1 MLTTARNLK
10 RCARASLFN
19 GSNRTEF
26 AWKSIQNNGIFDIIT
41 NGMKC
46 FMLIVIILWLCLK
59 LKSGHVHQETSLN
72 GIIINSN
79 LASLPENLCCIWT
92 ATRDSRQ
99 RKLNYPQLA
108 IIAMDLNYKP
118 NVSYFMIFY
127 VFY

>member
-1 MLTTARNLK
+1 MCLNVYALK
-10 RCARASLFN
+10 RSLIN
-19 GSNRTEF
+19 GSNRTQF

-46 FMLIVIILWLCLK
+46 FMLIVTILWLCLK

-92 ATRDSRQ
+92 A
-99 RKLNYPQLA
+99 A
-108 IIAMDLNYKP
+108 
-118 NVSYFMIFY
+118 NVSYFMLFCILYWLGCGDKSWSAFFY
-127 VFY
+127 RVFIPELKKS